1 MAEMIAKELSTP
13 QPSPQQN
20 GPDKPQLPDLSSIQ
34 NKDKEPVSQQPSTQ
48 PLPVPTQNQLQEYKP
63 QQVPAY
69 DDVIKKRSLIMTIT
83 RYLIEFQDYL
93 PPDLIGQPYSQLS
106 IEELA
111 NLLTEIKFCIATRN
125 ATNMSTRAMKQAITV
140 TEPLLCRVG
149 LRVQGLSGICNDKDF
164 NDTLREFTLE
174 NMNLFYTKP
183 VWRLAYAMTMAI
195 ANLHMV
201 NTRKEKEEMQNKIK
215 QEPSQE
221 QKYVDLKFEDLLEDI
236 SAMRNLSSQDK
247 EPKEIK
253 I

>member
-13 QPSPQQN
+13 QPTSQKT
-20 GPDKPQLPDLSSIQ
+20 GADKPQLPDLSSIQ
-34 NKDKEPVSQQPSTQ
+34 NKDKEPAPQQPSSQ
-48 PLPVPTQNQLQEYKP
+48 PLPVPTQNQLQEYRSQP
-63 QQVPAY
+63 VPAY
-69 DDVIKKRSLIMTIT
+69 DDVVKKRSLIMTIT

-93 PPDLIGQPYSQLS
+93 PPDLVGQPYSQLT

-140 TEPLLCRVG
+140 TEPLLCRAG
-149 LRVQGLSGICNDKDF
+149 LRVQGLAGICNDKDF

-183 VWRLAYAMTMAI
+183 AWRLAYAMTMAI

-201 NTRKEKEEMQNKIK
+201 NTRKEKEELQNKIS
-215 QEPSQE
+215 QQPTQE
-221 QKYVDLKFEDLLEDI
+221 QKYVDMKFEELLDE
-236 SAMRNLSSQDK
+236 K
-247 EPKEIK
+247 PKEIK